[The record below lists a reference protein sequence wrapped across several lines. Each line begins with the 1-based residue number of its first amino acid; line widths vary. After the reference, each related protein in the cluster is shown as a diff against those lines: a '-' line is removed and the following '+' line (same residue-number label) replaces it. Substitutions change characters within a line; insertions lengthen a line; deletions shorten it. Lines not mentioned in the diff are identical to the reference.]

1 MLGRHTLI
9 PFVVTGMMVC
19 ACTSI
24 RQIPSI
30 VGTDGKVELLLPGG
44 GSDGTGG
51 GSAVTAQTFK
61 PVKKKDKGG
70 EAIIMSAA
78 EDENGEAVIR
88 DSIIASIATARF
100 TNISERMGMVDIAF
114 VIKTDG
120 ASDFMKENTQ
130 MRLRP
135 RLTVLQDT
143 LDLDRVYLT
152 SKIYRDWQ
160 DEGYEKY
167 RSYSESIVHDTT
179 LFIRKALMNRF
190 LDRNHH
196 AVLSDTTGYELY
208 FLDTLSHGVY
218 GITAKEA
225 SDHYVRHRAKIMN
238 RRRIDQQEF
247 VRAELIRAPYET
259 AGMRLDSVITAPTND
274 IIYLY
279 EYSLRTRPKMK
290 KIVLDLSGE
299 VYDTKGNVYMIDP
312 PEPLTYYISSISS
325 LVRES
330 PLKSRTTYAQ
340 GIQALQDMDY
350 ERAADLLRR
359 YQDFNTALAC
369 IGAFRNRTAESILER
384 LQPDADVEY
393 LSAIVA
399 LRLGDDA
406 KAECCYREACRRNR
420 FFISRGNLDPEV
432 AAFKKRMHIDDDALF
447 AAYEDNGET
456 I

>member
-1 MLGRHTLI
+1 MKKELLVPLI
-9 PFVVTGMMVC
+9 VAGVMVC

-24 RQIPSI
+24 RQVPSI
-30 VGTDGKVELLLPGG
+30 VGTEGKVDLLLPGG

-51 GSAVTAQTFK
+51 GSSVTAQTFR
-61 PVKKKDKGG
+61 PVEKNDG
-70 EAIIMSAA
+70 EPIIMSSS
-78 EDENGEAVIR
+78 EDENGETVIR
-88 DSIIASIATARF
+88 DSIIASVVTAKF

-130 MRLRP
+130 VRLRP

-152 SKIYRDWQ
+152 SKEYRDWQ

-167 RSYSESIVHDTT
+167 RRYSESIVHDTT
-179 LFIRKALMNRF
+179 LFIRNGLMNRF

-196 AVLSDTTGYELY
+196 AVLSDTTGYEPY

-238 RRRIDQQEF
+238 RRRIDQDAS
-247 VRAELIRAPYET
+247 VRANLIRAPYET
-259 AGMRLDSVITAPTND
+259 TGIRLDSVITSSAED
-274 IIYLY
+274 IYYLY
-279 EYSLRTRPKMK
+279 EYSLQTRPKMK

-330 PLKSRTTYAQ
+330 PLSARPTYAQ

-369 IGAFRNRTAESILER
+369 IGAFRNRTAESILDSLE
-384 LQPDADVEY
+384 PSADVDY

-406 KAECCYREACRRNR
+406 KAERCYREACRRNR

-432 AAFKKRMHIDDDALF
+432 AAFKKRMHIEDESLF
-447 AAYEDNGET
+447 ASSEDNGET

>member
-1 MLGRHTLI
+1 MKKELLVPLI
-9 PFVVTGMMVC
+9 VAGVMVC

-30 VGTDGKVELLLPGG
+30 VGTEGKVDLLLPGG

-51 GSAVTAQTFK
+51 GSAVTAQTFR
-61 PVKKKDKGG
+61 PVKKNDG
-70 EAIIMSAA
+70 EPIIMSSS
-78 EDENGEAVIR
+78 EDENGETVIR
-88 DSIIASIATARF
+88 DSIIASVVTAKF

-130 MRLRP
+130 VRLRP

-152 SKIYRDWQ
+152 SKVYRDWQ

-167 RSYSESIVHDTT
+167 RRYSESIVHDTT
-179 LFIRKALMNRF
+179 LFIRNGLMNRF

-196 AVLSDTTGYELY
+196 AVLSDTTGYEPY

-238 RRRIDQQEF
+238 RRRIDQDAS
-247 VRAELIRAPYET
+247 VRANLIRAPYET
-259 AGMRLDSVITAPTND
+259 TGIRLDSIITSSTED
-274 IIYLY
+274 IYYLY
-279 EYSLRTRPKMK
+279 EYSLKTRPKMK

-330 PLKSRTTYAQ
+330 PLTARPTYAQ

-369 IGAFRNRTAESILER
+369 IGAFRNRTAESILDSLE
-384 LQPDADVEY
+384 PAADVDY

-406 KAECCYREACRRNR
+406 KAERCYREACRRNR

-432 AAFKKRMHIDDDALF
+432 AAFKKRMHIEDESLF
-447 AAYEDNGET
+447 ASSEDNGET

>member
-1 MLGRHTLI
+1 MKKELFI
-9 PFVVTGMMVC
+9 PLVAAGIVVC

-24 RQIPSI
+24 RQIPTI
-30 VGTDGKVELLLPGG
+30 VGTEGKVELLLPGG
-44 GSDGTGG
+44 EFDGTGG

-61 PVKKKDKGG
+61 PVRKNDG
-70 EAIIMSAA
+70 EPIIMSSM
-78 EDENGEAVIR
+78 EDENGENVIR
-88 DSIIASIATARF
+88 DSIIASVVTAKF
-100 TNISERMGMVDIAF
+100 TNISEHMGMVDIAF
-114 VIKTDG
+114 VIQIKSS
-120 ASDFMKENTQ
+120 SDFVKENTQ
-130 MRLRP
+130 VRLRP

-143 LDLDRVYLT
+143 LDLDKVYLT
-152 SKIYRDWQ
+152 SKVYRDWQ

-167 RSYSESIVHDTT
+167 RKYSESIVHDTT
-179 LFIRKALMNRF
+179 LFIRNDLMNRF

-196 AVLSDTTGYELY
+196 AVLSDTTGYEPY

-238 RRRIDQQEF
+238 RRRIDQDAS
-247 VRAELIRAPYET
+247 VRAELISSPYET
-259 AGMRLDSVITAPTND
+259 AGIRLDSVITAPTDD
-274 IIYLY
+274 IVYMY
-279 EYSLRTRPKMK
+279 EYSLQTKPKMK
-290 KIVLDLSGE
+290 KVVLDLSGE
-299 VYDTKGNVYMIDP
+299 VYDTKGNVYMIES

-330 PLKSRTTYAQ
+330 PLTARPTYAQ

-369 IGAFRNRTAESILER
+369 IGAFRNRTAESILDSLE
-384 LQPDADVEY
+384 PAADVDY

-406 KAECCYREACRRNR
+406 KAERCYREACRRNR
-420 FFISRGNLDPEV
+420 FYISRGNLDPEM
-432 AAFKKRMHIDDDALF
+432 AAFKKKMNIDDEELY
-447 AAYEDNGET
+447 AAVEDNGET